1 MVSSLKA
8 HKVILTFLFELSDGS
23 SFAFAEL
30 TLTVTD
36 EEADKPAEEGGGTPN
51 DLGEELL
58 PFT

>member
-1 MVSSLKA
+1 MVSS
-8 HKVILTFLFELSDGS
+8 HKVALTFLFELSDGS